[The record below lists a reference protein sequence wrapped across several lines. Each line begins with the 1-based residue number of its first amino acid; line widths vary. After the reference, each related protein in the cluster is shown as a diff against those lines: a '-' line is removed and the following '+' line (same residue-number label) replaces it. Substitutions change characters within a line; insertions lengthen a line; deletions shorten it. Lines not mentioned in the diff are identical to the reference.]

1 MEEGWIKLHRKFLN
15 WEWYT
20 DTNTK
25 VVFIHLLFLANL
37 DDRRYR
43 GMEIKRGECI
53 IGRHKLAYELNL
65 SEREVRTAINHLI
78 STNEITIKTTNK
90 FTIVTIC
97 KFDNY
102 QCVKKQT
109 DQQSDQQADQQP
121 TTERPT
127 TDQQPTTP
135 KEYKEYKKERI
146 EEVGKE
152 KAEKSAT
159 RSQFSKPTIEECFS
173 YCKELGLST
182 YDYDGNQKSAAQVTA
197 EKFWDYFESNGWKV
211 GGRATMKDWKSALR
225 NWVRRDAEYNAKRP
239 KSGEQQEREKEFYYQ
254 LYDQTK

>member
-37 DDRRYR
+37 EDRRYR

-53 IGRHKLAYELNL
+53 IGRNKLAYELNL

-102 QCVKKQT
+102 QRVKKQT
-109 DQQSDQQADQQP
+109 DQQSDQQP

-135 KEYKEYKKERI
+135 KEYKEYKKERM

-152 KAEKSAT
+152 KADKSAT
-159 RSQFSKPTIEECFS
+159 RFQKPTIEEIYAYS
-173 YCKELGLST
+173 QELGLST
-182 YDYDGNQKSAAQVTA
+182 YDYNGQQKSQAQTTA
-197 EKFWDYFESNGWKV
+197 ESFFDYYSANGWKV
-211 GGRATMKDWKSALR
+211 GKNPMKDWKASLR
-225 NWVRRDAEYNAKRP
+225 NWIRKDGQFNKQRGGGRGTFSDEQTDALITMFTGSANN
-239 KSGEQQEREKEFYYQ
+239 
-254 LYDQTK
+254 